1 MDKNTII
8 KGAAVGAAAGLACYV
23 FSSAGPVRKNSIRK
37 NAGRTLKA
45 AESLLDDLAAVFR

>member
-1 MDKNTII
+1 MDKNAII

-23 FSSAGPVRKNSIRK
+23 FSSAGPMRKNSIRK

-45 AESLLDDLAAVFR
+45 AESLIDDLAAVFR